1 MTIIMIMTYRKCF
14 DIYFADFLDDD
25 DDDDDERVRGD
36 YQQIN
41 GNRCATD

>member
-1 MTIIMIMTYRKCF
+1 MLWY
-14 DIYFADFLDDD
+14 IYIYCADFLDDDDD